1 MSGCLYLR
9 WRWNIPHPPRN
20 NFGIKKRKGEKGLN
34 GRTEADYVVVP
45 RTAVYDIPH
54 PRVILDPPDESLWAT
69 FDLTNIFLARND
81 AARELISGL
90 LVRVQHD
97 LDPAQPAHELILDS
111 AHESLRASTGAP
123 EHLAHTAHGE
133 AELPRVARFGVGRRC
148 NSPGERS
155 TARQVRREWDGEGC
169 VRDWEGRLEITL

>member
-1 MSGCLYLR
+1 LVL
-9 WRWNIPHPPRN
+9 
-20 NFGIKKRKGEKGLN
+20 KKRKEKKKRLS

-54 PRVILDPPDESLWAT
+54 PSVILDPPDESLWAALDFT
-69 FDLTNIFLARND
+69 DFLLARDN
-81 AARELISGL
+81 ATRELIPGL

-97 LDPAQPAHELILDS
+97 LDPTQPACELLLD
-111 AHESLRASTGAP
+111 AAYESLRACAGAP

-133 AELPRVARFGVGRRC
+133 AELPRVARLGVRRRG
-148 NSPGERS
+148 NSIGERS
-155 TARQVRREWDGEGC
+155 TAREVRWEWDGEGC